1 MSSRVLLLISERRGL
16 SRRPPTPGNSCLL
29 IALLAFSGASVSSQV
44 RPSQVVKTESPTQ
57 QYVSTNQLLT
67 PQKAQRAIEKSR
79 DDFLHGRLDAAFS
92 DAQRALDIFPRCAIA
107 FSIQGAVNLSR
118 SNFTEADRDFQ
129 QAIDADPTLGAAYLG
144 LGMVFISEG
153 RSKEALVPLDSA
165 AKFLPN
171 SSIVHFQTAIAH
183 LGIGEPQT
191 ALKDITQAERL
202 IGSDPE
208 SRSEVSYIRGVAL
221 LQTKDLSGYK
231 RELLESAHRDPNGV
245 YAALARNRLKEVDS
259 SEDNQQLAHSTF
271 RDPF

>member
-1 MSSRVLLLISERRGL
+1 MSSRVLLSISERRGF
-16 SRRPPTPGNSCLL
+16 SRRPSIPRNSCLL

-44 RPSQVVKTESPTQ
+44 RPSQVVKTKSPTQ
-57 QYVSTNQLLT
+57 EYVSTNQLLT
-67 PQKAQRAIEKSR
+67 PQKAKRALEKSR
-79 DDFLHGRLDAAFS
+79 ENFLRGRFDAAFS

-107 FSIQGAVNLSR
+107 FSIQGAVNFSR
-118 SNFTEADRDFQ
+118 SNYTDADRDFQ

-153 RSKEALVPLDSA
+153 RSKEALVPLDRA
-165 AKFLPN
+165 AKSLPN
-171 SSIVHFQTAIAH
+171 SSIVYFQTAIAH
-183 LGIGEPQT
+183 LGVGEPEI
-191 ALKDITQAERL
+191 ALKDITYAERF

-231 RELLESAHRDPNGV
+231 RELLESAKRDPNGV
-245 YAALARNRLKEVDS
+245 YAALARNRLKEIDS
-259 SEDNQQLAHSTF
+259 SEDNQQLAHSSI